1 MAQSHMPLH
10 VAPLLAAAGFQHS
23 ADKVMSFMDH
33 VRVFQVFYKT
43 FKCIKV
49 DILTTRNE
57 SIYFFRNKLKN

>member
-1 MAQSHMPLH
+1 MPLH

-43 FKCIKV
+43 FKLLKV
-49 DILTTRNE
+49 LILNTQMNQYIFSGT
-57 SIYFFRNKLKN
+57 S